1 MRLRPTGL
9 AASTRPIAGAFAFA
23 FVLTACASE
32 LPAASSDGSTGA
44 TTANGSAESDGRESD
59 STGETRADASSESTA
74 STPPPPPTACAEETD
89 ISAAPQ
95 NIGEAIEFINALPH
109 PVTLNCFLER
119 LERPVPLNAT
129 WSTVSLQPADGR
141 RSPRVFLF
149 YGDLIMSVA
158 TDGVPGTTLLEFGEF
173 VAPTKSIKGE
183 LAFPIEETLDITAPL
198 QHVFDGEGSKCRIC
212 HGGEAETPEYDLAF
226 ASDALRF
233 RAMEEV
239 ELDDLKLEHT
249 QCDATVEPD
258 RCVRLDALFGFGP
271 VVPADFPEGLQ
282 TIYDYE

>member
-1 MRLRPTGL
+1 MRLYPPGL
-9 AASTRPIAGAFAFA
+9 ATSTAPIVGVFAFA
-23 FVLTACASE
+23 LAACASD
-32 LPAASSDGSTGA
+32 PSPASSDGSTGA
-44 TTANGSAESDGRESD
+44 PTAGGNGESD
-59 STGETRADASSESTA
+59 SRDSGSSGETSAEASGESTG
-74 STPPPPPTACAEETD
+74 STAPPPPTACAQDTD
-89 ISAAPQ
+89 VSAAPQ
-95 NIGEAIEFINALPH
+95 SIGEAIDFINALPH

-158 TDGVPGTTLLEFGEF
+158 TDGVPGTTLLEFGEL

-183 LAFPIEETLDITAPL
+183 LAFPIEETLEVTAPL
-198 QHVFDGEGSKCRIC
+198 EHVFDGEGSKCRIC

-226 ASDALRF
+226 ASDALQF
-233 RAMEEV
+233 RPMEEV
-239 ELDDLKLEHT
+239 ELEDLRLEHA
-249 QCDATVEPD
+249 QCDATLEPE

-271 VVPADFPEGLQ
+271 VEAAAFPEELQ